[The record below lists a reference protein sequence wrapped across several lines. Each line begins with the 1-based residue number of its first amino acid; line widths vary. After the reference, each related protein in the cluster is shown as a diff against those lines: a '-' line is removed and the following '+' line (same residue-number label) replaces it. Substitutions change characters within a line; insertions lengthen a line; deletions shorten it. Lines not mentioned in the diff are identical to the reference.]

1 MNAIAVFVLS
11 GIVGRLM
18 TLIKVTGSDGNPVT
32 LKGFIYN
39 SLFVPYFS
47 PVNAS
52 TLFAVAFIM
61 VMYIVVWVMWKRK
74 WFIKV

>member
-11 GIVGRLM
+11 GIVGRLI
-18 TLIKVTGSDGNPVT
+18 TLIKFAGADGAPVT
-32 LKGFIYN
+32 LKGVIYN
-39 SLFVPYFS
+39 NLFVPFFS

-52 TLFAVAFIM
+52 TLFAIAFIL
-61 VMYIVVWVMWKRK
+61 VMYLVVWAMWKRK